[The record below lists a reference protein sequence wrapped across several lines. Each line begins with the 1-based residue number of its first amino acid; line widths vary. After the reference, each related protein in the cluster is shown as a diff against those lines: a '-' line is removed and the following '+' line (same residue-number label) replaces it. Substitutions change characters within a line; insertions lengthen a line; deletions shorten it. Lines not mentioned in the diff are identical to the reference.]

1 MFKRRFGN
9 HRGMAIIEFALVLPL
24 LLAFIGGAID
34 FGVAFFVSHTVQNAA
49 REGARF
55 GVTQPGLV
63 NNDARVITRVQD
75 RFPVGSLFD
84 SFRAGI
90 SQTLTACGQNGL
102 GGEVVVTV
110 EGESQYFFLRI
121 IPTLDTLSIAR
132 GVTMRYELC
141 PS

>member
-1 MFKRRFGN
+1 MPHHHWAFYSGSKKYGY
-9 HRGMAIIEFALVLPL
+9 LP
-24 LLAFIGGAID
+24 
-34 FGVAFFVSHTVQNAA
+34 
-49 REGARF
+49 
-55 GVTQPGLV
+55 
-63 NNDARVITRVQD
+63 
-75 RFPVGSLFD
+75 
-84 SFRAGI
+84 
-90 SQTLTACGQNGL
+90 L